1 LYKELYNDK
10 NDSMFIIV
18 LEPTN
23 QPATVL

>member
-10 NDSMFIIV
+10 NDLMFIV
-18 LEPTN
+18 VPEPTN